1 MKYYMQKLC
10 ENTADLSMHKGY
22 ISFLPVL
29 TSSKNLLGD
38 EMFEIH
44 LKGIYWGFI
53 IFSIPNFSFFPF
65 EVRFNQKDLD

>member
-44 LKGIYWGFI
+44 LKGIY
-53 IFSIPNFSFFPF
+53 
-65 EVRFNQKDLD
+65 